1 MARPAGRKPTPYE
14 LHHKDGSLWARG
26 QTLDGVP
33 VGHWQWFRRD
43 GTRLRSGH
51 FDNGVQT
58 GEWTT
63 YDRQGQVYKV
73 TTLEP
78 KPKSGSTKRA
88 MPTVSRGGGRQG
100 A

>member
-1 MARPAGRKPTPYE
+1 MAKRASGKPTPHE

-33 VGHWQWFRRD
+33 VGNWQWFRKD
-43 GTRLRSGH
+43 GTRLRSGQ
-51 FDNGVQT
+51 FEDGVQT

-63 YDRQGQVYKV
+63 YDRQGEVYKV
-73 TTLEP
+73 TTLKP
-78 KPKSGSTKRA
+78 KPAAAKKPAKPAASRA
-88 MPTVSRGGGRQG
+88 GRRRG